1 MRVILQRVKQA
12 EVKVKP
18 DYQAEINEGL
28 LIFLG
33 IEDEDT
39 QDDIDWLVRKISRM
53 RLFSDQDGK
62 MNLSLLDTGFETL
75 VISQFTL
82 HASTKKGNRPSFT
95 KAAKPAIAEPLYK
108 AFANTLKQNLNKEVK
123 TGIFGGDMQVRL
135 TNDGP
140 VTIFMDSKDKY

>member
-1 MRVILQRVKQA
+1 MRVVIQRVKQA
-12 EVKVKP
+12 EVIVKP
-18 DYQAEINEGL
+18 DYLAEIQDGL

-39 QDDIDWLVRKISRM
+39 QEDIDWLVRKISRM
-53 RLFSDQDGK
+53 RLFSDENGK
-62 MNLSLLDTGFETL
+62 MNLSLLDTGFEAM

-95 KAAKPAIAEPLYK
+95 KAAKPEIAEPLYQNFIK
-108 AFANTLKQNLNKEVK
+108 TLEQNLNKVVK
-123 TGIFGGDMQVRL
+123 TGIFGGDMQVSL

-140 VTIFMDSKDKY
+140 VTIIMDSKEKY